1 LWTLF
6 VLSLFLSL
14 CNPMFFAAIPPSCG
28 FHWLLLFE
36 ERERESQIVQV
47 FAPISLG
54 IFVVLTGFCLMRE
67 SHNFLSTLSFLL
79 LLLLLILPTCP
90 FFSTSTFYLS
100 TYFSSYLSHPPT
112 YLLTYLPTLSAT
124 YLNINLSISSR
135 KFNRSSSLRFVI

>member
-1 LWTLF
+1 M
-6 VLSLFLSL
+6 LSLFLSL

-79 LLLLLILPTCP
+79 VLLILPTIFNFIFWVLWMFCEFMFP
-90 FFSTSTFYLS
+90 SIIKAFFLFFPLQLSIYLPIFLH
-100 TYFSSYLSHPPT
+100 TYPT
-112 YLLTYLPTLSAT
+112 HLPTYLPT
-124 YLNINLSISSR
+124 YLPYLLPILI
-135 KFNRSSSLRFVI
+135 